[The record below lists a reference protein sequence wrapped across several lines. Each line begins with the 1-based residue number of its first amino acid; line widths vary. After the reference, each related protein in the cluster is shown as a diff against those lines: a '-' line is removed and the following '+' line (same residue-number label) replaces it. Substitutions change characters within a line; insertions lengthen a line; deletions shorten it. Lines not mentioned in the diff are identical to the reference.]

1 MPLAIEVTFATGR
14 YVAADV
20 NNREQP
26 EWPPHLARVFA
37 ALVEAWARYGSDPP
51 DLDEQAAL
59 EWLERQRDP
68 TIADPGGSPRRAVG
82 LFVPVNNATEP
93 SANDKKRG
101 VTKMRTLL
109 QEERKRTPRLSVPS
123 TLVGGDGRVV
133 FAWPQSEPTAEHRE
147 ALTRM
152 LGRVTRLGH
161 SSSFVTCRLIDDPPD
176 PVWVPHQGSSG
187 AAFSLRGTYAGML
200 DMLVARHDSYLETG
214 LRNIPMRSAT
224 LFYVG
229 APGRVANPMRLTN
242 DASSEWIVF
251 KMEKP
256 SRLSSTGAAWVARA
270 LRGGLISHCSGSP
283 PKLLVGKENDGRPT
297 TSPHALFLSLPFVGH
312 RHADGLIKGAAV
324 LIPPE
329 SDTAERRV
337 VLRAINAWETSCAG
351 RPLELHLGSRGVAK
365 MRRLSARDATDTK
378 ALDPGVWSRQ
388 SRRWGSVTALALP
401 REAYKLT
408 RGSPSD
414 IRRAWRQAEEAV
426 VESCRFAGLPEP
438 EAVDVGFDP
447 PVRGG
452 SHASDYPA
460 FAQSGKKRLLLHA
473 VVEFSEPV
481 LGPLILGSGRFRG
494 LGLMRPMDPAKTG
507 DQ

>member
-1 MPLAIEVTFATGR
+1 MPLAIEIAFATGR
-14 YVAADV
+14 YAAADV
-20 NNREQP
+20 RDTTQP
-26 EWPPHLARVFA
+26 EWPPHVARLFA

-51 DLDEQAAL
+51 DPEERAAL
-59 EWLERQRDP
+59 EWLEQQRAP
-68 TIADPGGSPRRAVG
+68 VIADPGGSPRRAVR

-93 SANDKKRG
+93 TARDRKRG
-101 VTKMRTLL
+101 VTKMQTLAP
-109 QEERKRTPRLSVPS
+109 EERKRTPRLSVPS
-123 TLVGGDGRVV
+123 TLVGGNGRVV
-133 FAWPQSEPTAEHRE
+133 FAWPESEPAAEHRD
-147 ALTRM
+147 ALVRM

-161 SSSFVTCRLIDDPPD
+161 SSSFVACRLIDDPPD
-176 PVWVPHQGSSG
+176 PVWVPHRGSSG
-187 AAFSLRGTYAGML
+187 AAFSLRSTYEGML

-224 LFYVG
+224 VFYVG
-229 APGRVANPMRLTN
+229 APSRVVYPAPSTD

-251 KMEKP
+251 EMEK
-256 SRLSSTGAAWVARA
+256 SSHLSSTAAAWVARA
-270 LRGGLISHCSGSP
+270 LRGGLISYCSGSP

-312 RHADGLIKGAAV
+312 RHADGSIKGAAV

-329 SDTAERRV
+329 SDTDERRV

-365 MRRLSARDATDTK
+365 MRRLSRRDATDTK
-378 ALDPGVWSRQ
+378 ALDPGVWSRR

-452 SHASDYPA
+452 SHTGDYPA

-473 VVEFSEPV
+473 VVDFSEPV
-481 LGPLILGSGRFRG
+481 SGPLILGSGRFRG
-494 LGLMRPMDPAKTG
+494 LGLMRPMDPVETG
-507 DQ
+507 DR